1 MSQPSGRVHQF
12 GPFRYD
18 AAERRLYRGEAPVPL
33 APKAI
38 DTLHALV
45 ERRGRVVE
53 KDELMKLVWPDVT
66 VEEIGLARNISLLR
80 KALGDDAE
88 TYIETVPKRGYRF
101 KAASSGRPRT
111 RRWLWLAAPA
121 VVLSAVAV
129 IYWQFYA
136 SSPFLPAGE
145 RARLAVLPFE
155 VMDGELARSG
165 ISRSFNEI
173 LVVELSRLEGV
184 RVVSPST
191 VERYRWVGIGPQVM
205 ARLLGLDVILEG
217 TIQRGDGGLLVTTR
231 LADVHTARLIWAETH
246 DQPAA
251 DVALARRIA
260 AEVGRKLAES
270 HAKR

>member
-1 MSQPSGRVHQF
+1 
-12 GPFRYD
+12 
-18 AAERRLYRGEAPVPL
+18 
-33 APKAI
+33 
-38 DTLHALV
+38 
-45 ERRGRVVE
+45 
-53 KDELMKLVWPDVT
+53 
-66 VEEIGLARNISLLR
+66 
-80 KALGDDAE
+80 
-88 TYIETVPKRGYRF
+88 
-101 KAASSGRPRT
+101 
-111 RRWLWLAAPA
+111 
-121 VVLSAVAV
+121 
-129 IYWQFYA
+129 
-136 SSPFLPAGE
+136 
-145 RARLAVLPFE
+145 VLPFE

-231 LADVHTARLIWAETH
+231 LADVTARLIWAETH